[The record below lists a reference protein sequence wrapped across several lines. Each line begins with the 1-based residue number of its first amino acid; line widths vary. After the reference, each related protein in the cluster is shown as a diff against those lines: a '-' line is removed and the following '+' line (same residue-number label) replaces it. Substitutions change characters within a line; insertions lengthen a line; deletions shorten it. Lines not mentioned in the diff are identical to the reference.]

1 MGMQVKLQE
10 KVYPSPILLIFNIFL
25 KVGDIMRDP
34 NCTVRSYELEAPP
47 VSIEMREIP
56 EYNLYDFDLNDE
68 KSFKKYIQT
77 VEKVVRSSFEYKEM
91 IKYLREN
98 MDMNQCAFYK
108 NVNNTDNTKV
118 RIEIHH
124 EPLSLYDICLIVY
137 NKRVAYNEP
146 LDEEYVAKEV
156 MYHHYNLMVGLIPLA
171 ETVHELVHAS
181 YLFVPTTAVLGK
193 YKEFVNAYQP
203 YMLPEQ
209 LETLEHIEEATKVYN
224 SDDAKAILSTNY
236 IYVDLSGAYEMPKT
250 EDIINM
256 LKGRIKE
263 IVDQNGM

>member
-1 MGMQVKLQE
+1 
-10 KVYPSPILLIFNIFL
+10 
-25 KVGDIMRDP
+25 MRDP
-34 NCTVRSYELEAPP
+34 NNMQKSYELESPP
-47 VSIEMREIP
+47 AIIKMNEIP

-77 VEKVVRSSFEYKEM
+77 VEKTVRSSYEYRALVQF
-91 IKYLREN
+91 LREY
-98 MDMNQCAFYK
+98 MDMNQCAFYQ
-108 NVNNTDNTKV
+108 NVSNSDTTKV

-156 MYHHYNLMVGLIPLA
+156 MYLHYNLMVGLIPLA
-171 ETVHELVHAS
+171 ETVHQLVHAQ

-193 YKEFVNAYQP
+193 YREFVDRYKA

-209 LETLEHIEEATKVYN
+209 LEALENIEEATKVYDN
-224 SDDAKAILSTNY
+224 DDVKLLLSKNY
-236 IYVDLSGAYEMPKT
+236 IYVDMSGSYNLPKT
-250 EDIINM
+250 EDIIA
-256 LKGRIKE
+256 LVKDRIKD
-263 IVDQNGM
+263 ILDSKA

>member
-1 MGMQVKLQE
+1 
-10 KVYPSPILLIFNIFL
+10 
-25 KVGDIMRDP
+25 MRDP
-34 NCTVRSYELEAPP
+34 NVIAKPYELDSPP
-47 VSIEMREIP
+47 AIIHINELPTYDR
-56 EYNLYDFDLNDE
+56 YDFDLNDE

-77 VEKVVRSSFEYKEM
+77 IERAVRSSFEYKQM
-91 IKYLREN
+91 VKYLREY

-108 NVNNTDNTKV
+108 NVSNTDNTRV

-124 EPLSLYDICLIVY
+124 EPLSLYDICIIVY
-137 NKRVAYNEP
+137 NKRVAFNEP

-193 YKEFVNAYQP
+193 YKEFVEMYKP

-209 LETLEHIEEATKVYN
+209 IETLEHIEEATKVYD
-224 SDDAKAILSTNY
+224 SDDAKTILSTNY
-236 IYVDLSGAYEMPKT
+236 IYMDMSGAYNMPKM
-250 EDIINM
+250 EDIATL
-256 LKGRIKE
+256 LKGRISDILDGNK
-263 IVDQNGM
+263 